1 MKRKEVYKF
10 RFAERLET
18 IEKGFIAPV
27 VSDDL
32 PVQESKDPNESF
44 IRLVYTIDERT
55 KLPIGDIHYLV
66 TDDVNPALKEYVIK
80 NLLFD
85 TSGIANPPLPEG
97 VPDDVAVALARD
109 SREDTPTYIHRLN
122 RFYDS
127 NVDVMKR
134 VSAQIEAERIEA
146 ERARSQQESNE

>member
-10 RFAERLET
+10 RFAERLEL
-18 IEKGFIAPV
+18 IEKGFVPPV
-27 VSDDL
+27 ISDDL

-44 IRLVYTIDERT
+44 IKMVYTIDERT
-55 KLPIGDIHYLV
+55 KLPTGDIHYLV
-66 TDDVNPALKEYVIK
+66 TDDVNPALKEYVLK
-80 NLLFD
+80 NLMFD
-85 TSGIANPPLPEG
+85 TSSIANPPLPDG

-109 SREDTPTYIHRLN
+109 SREDTPTYIQRLN

-134 VSAQIEAERIEA
+134 VSAQIEAERA
-146 ERARSQQESNE
+146 KSQQDSNE